1 MRSPAGV
8 YRPAPTAVTLSIPL
22 RSGTLKRMR
31 HNRLRELLRAG
42 TPSLGTHVISPW
54 PAIYEVVG
62 RSGAFDYV
70 EFVAE
75 EAPFDLHDLDGIGRA
90 VELFPDMGAMIKVD
104 AALRDFT
111 AARAVNAGFDSV
123 LFADIRTADDARAAV
138 RCVRPE
144 TPADSGGLGS
154 TAALSGSAAASTPTT
169 CRRCVTW
176 SSR

>member
-1 MRSPAGV
+1 
-8 YRPAPTAVTLSIPL
+8 
-22 RSGTLKRMR
+22 MR
-31 HNRLRELLRAG
+31 HNHLRELLRTG
-42 TPSLGTHVISPW
+42 RPSLGTHVISPW

-75 EAPFDLHDLDGIGRA
+75 DAPFDLHDLDGIGRA
-90 VELFPDMGAMIKVD
+90 VELFPYMGAMIKVD

-138 RCVRPE
+138 RCARPE
-144 TPADSGGLGS
+144 TPADWARRPAGRSD
-154 TAALSGSAAASTPTT
+154 SAGAITSTT

>member
-1 MRSPAGV
+1 
-8 YRPAPTAVTLSIPL
+8 
-22 RSGTLKRMR
+22 MR
-31 HNRLRELLRAG
+31 HNHLRELPRAG
-42 TPSLGTHVISPW
+42 RPSLGTHVISPW
-54 PAIYEVVG
+54 PAIYEIVG

-111 AARAVNAGFDSV
+111 AARAS
-123 LFADIRTADDARAAV
+123 
-138 RCVRPE
+138 
-144 TPADSGGLGS
+144 TPAS
-154 TAALSGSAAASTPTT
+154 TASCSRTSAPRTTREPRSAAFGPKPRPTAADWARRPAGRSDSAGAITSTT

>member
-1 MRSPAGV
+1 
-8 YRPAPTAVTLSIPL
+8 
-22 RSGTLKRMR
+22 MR
-31 HNRLRELLRAG
+31 HNHLRELLRAG

-123 LFADIRTADDARAAV
+123 LFADIRTADDARATV
-138 RCVRPE
+138 QCVRPE
-144 TPADSGGLGS
+144 TPADGGGLGS
-154 TAALSGSAAASTPTT
+154 KAGRAFGFGGGNHEHYVQAERSAPSWTGSPDLLP
-169 CRRCVTW
+169 
-176 SSR
+176 